1 MRKKDNHK
9 LIIWVLC
16 IIIILQWLYIIATKP
31 AKEKIPVKPVKP
43 PKPAVV
49 LKGKIAI
56 VLDDWGY
63 NLDNVDAISQIK
75 YPLTIA
81 ILPDLP
87 YSQRIA
93 SEAKRNNKEVILHLP
108 MEPYEKFRLEKNT
121 ILTSMDNKSII
132 RILGYDLDNVKYAK
146 GINNHMG
153 SRATE
158 DKRVMSVI
166 FSELKNKKLY
176 FLDSYVSPKT
186 IASQL
191 AKDKEVR
198 FAKRD
203 IFLDN
208 KPDYEYIKGQL
219 YKLAAKAK
227 RYGKAIG
234 IGHDRKTTI
243 ETLRSVMPKLE
254 KDGYKFVY
262 VSEIAD
268 D

>member
-1 MRKKDNHK
+1 MKKKENHK

-16 IIIILQWLYIIATKP
+16 IIIILQWLYIIATRPK
-31 AKEKIPVKPVKP
+31 KEEVPVKPLKP
-43 PKPAVV
+43 VKPAVV

-63 NLDNVDAISQIK
+63 NLDNASAISQIK

-81 ILPDLP
+81 ILPNLS
-87 YSQRIA
+87 YSEQIA
-93 SEAKRNNKEVILHLP
+93 DEAKHNNKEVILHLP

-121 ILTSMDNKSII
+121 ILASMDNKNIVK
-132 RILGYDLDNVKYAK
+132 ILNSDLDSVKYAR

-153 SRATE
+153 SRVTG

-166 FSELKNKKLY
+166 FDELKNKKLY

-186 IASQL
+186 VASQL
-191 AKDKEVR
+191 AKDKNVR

-208 KPDYEYIKGQL
+208 NPDYEYIKGQL

-243 ETLRSVMPKLE
+243 ETLRSIMPKLE

-262 VSEIAD
+262 VSEIAAN
-268 D
+268 